1 MKQASAGDS
10 TPLLINQRCKS
21 MKVEESAEDPSHSR
35 SRIPADH
42 QPQTNQRHVRTGH
55 PTPTHRCRSLALGA
69 KRERRF
75 VGNSLIIRVATTI
88 SLYSGYS
95 RTRSVFSF
103 ALWQQRSQISQ
114 LKARVRIDSA
124 PRHQP
129 IISRYK
135 PHIDNAG
142 HQSLTT
148 RRQRTQPRVI
158 LTVT

>member
-1 MKQASAGDS
+1 MQVDESRGVCRR
-10 TPLLINQRCKS
+10 PLTLAQSHPCGPPAAD
-21 MKVEESAEDPSHSR
+21 ESAPC
-35 SRIPADH
+35 ADGPPYANTSM
-42 QPQTNQRHVRTGH
+42 QVISIGSKARAQVRW
-55 PTPTHRCRSLALGA
+55 R
-69 KRERRF
+69 
-75 VGNSLIIRVATTI
+75 NSLIIRVATTI